1 MLWNSVDEVVLF
13 KTEYR
18 FVTPFVYELAATNQ
32 FMKFLLG
39 HRLPSSFCETYDDCE
54 TFYQLHEAAKIQSL
68 IEPVDKLIFKMQ
80 RLKSGFCLVDLKDS
94 AVRNEAFS
102 KLSSIETSLN
112 GMSKAL
118 FIQK

>member
-54 TFYQLHEAAKIQSL
+54 TFYQLHEAVL
-68 IEPVDKLIFKMQ
+68 
-80 RLKSGFCLVDLKDS
+80 CLDRMFLDRVWIANPL
-94 AVRNEAFS
+94 A
-102 KLSSIETSLN
+102 I
-112 GMSKAL
+112 
-118 FIQK
+118 